1 MEKGVHDGHRQR
13 LKEEFLAKGFDENT
27 PPHKIMEMLLFY
39 SIPRKDTNEIAH
51 NLVNRFGGTVSG
63 VLDASVEEL
72 VKVDGVS
79 HHTAA
84 LIKLMVPIVR
94 CYLTEKNEKKNVY
107 SNIDEVCDF
116 LVQKYISYTKEMFS
130 VISFSGSGRKLGFDI
145 LGEGNV
151 SEVNVSIREV
161 VETAI
166 NRKAV
171 SVIIAHNH
179 PDGVAIP
186 SQGDIAVTR
195 KIQSALSHINIK
207 LLDHIIIGGDDYV
220 SLCQSRLYRDIFE

>member
-51 NLVNRFGGTVSG
+51 NLINRFGGTVSG

-107 SNIDEVCDF
+107 SNLDEVCDF

>member
-51 NLVNRFGGTVSG
+51 NLINRFGGTVSG

-79 HHTAA
+79 RHTAA

-107 SNIDEVCDF
+107 SNLDEVCDF

>member
-94 CYLTEKNEKKNVY
+94 CYLTEKNEKKNIY

>member
-51 NLVNRFGGTVSG
+51 NLINRFGGTVSG

-107 SNIDEVCDF
+107 SNLDEVCDF

-151 SEVNVSIREV
+151 AEVNVSIREV

>member
-1 MEKGVHDGHRQR
+1 MEKCVHDGHRQR
-13 LKEEFLAKGFDENT
+13 LKEEFWAKGFDENT

-51 NLVNRFGGTVSG
+51 NLINRFGGTVSG

-107 SNIDEVCDF
+107 SNLDEVCDF

-151 SEVNVSIREV
+151 AEVNVSIREV

>member
-1 MEKGVHDGHRQR
+1 M
-13 LKEEFLAKGFDENT
+13 
-27 PPHKIMEMLLFY
+27 
-39 SIPRKDTNEIAH
+39 
-51 NLVNRFGGTVSG
+51 
-63 VLDASVEEL
+63 
-72 VKVDGVS
+72 DGVS
-79 HHTAA
+79 HHTAS

-107 SNIDEVCDF
+107 SNLDEVCDF

-151 SEVNVSIREV
+151 AEVNVSIREV

-171 SVIIAHNH
+171 SVIIALNH

-195 KIQSALSHINIK
+195 KIQSALSHINLK

>member
-107 SNIDEVCDF
+107 SNLDEVCDF

-151 SEVNVSIREV
+151 AEVNVSIREV

>member
-94 CYLTEKNEKKNVY
+94 CYLTEKNEKKNIY

-116 LVQKYISYTKEMFS
+116 LVQKYI
-130 VISFSGSGRKLGFDI
+130 
-145 LGEGNV
+145 
-151 SEVNVSIREV
+151 
-161 VETAI
+161 
-166 NRKAV
+166 
-171 SVIIAHNH
+171 
-179 PDGVAIP
+179 
-186 SQGDIAVTR
+186 
-195 KIQSALSHINIK
+195 
-207 LLDHIIIGGDDYV
+207 
-220 SLCQSRLYRDIFE
+220 IFI